1 MKSPI
6 GSWVVSS
13 IRSMSSSSKKIMR
26 RMVNTAS
33 SAVRTSVTSWY
44 IWSGISQSFWKMRPL
59 ATFRAP
65 SDPPSAPCQVNV
77 CSHSPGAGTSS
88 VGPLTIRRLTG
99 PAVDNNRLARGHL
112 QGVLARDA
120 QVDAG
125 VEPDLGRAG
134 DVLLAAVAEP
144 DDEELGRVG
153 DEVLHRAER
162 LPPPPHPLR
171 ADDDFHAAVHG
182 DHQGALALFDDV
194 VKHATV
200 PDAAGGVEAGVSRV
214 RADDLPDDV
223 RNGFALVVILCEAP
237 HPALEFGHRLAERA
251 AEAR

>member
-6 GSWVVSS
+6 GSCVVSS

-88 VGPLTIRRLTG
+88 VGPLRPVDDPPAAGLVLPG
-99 PAVDNNRLARGHL
+99 PALDNNRLARGHL

-162 LPPPPHPLR
+162 LP
-171 ADDDFHAAVHG
+171 
-182 DHQGALALFDDV
+182 
-194 VKHATV
+194 
-200 PDAAGGVEAGVSRV
+200 
-214 RADDLPDDV
+214 
-223 RNGFALVVILCEAP
+223 
-237 HPALEFGHRLAERA
+237 
-251 AEAR
+251 